1 MSENRDLTGRLH
13 ELDALESHLADA
25 QVVRGRARRILLVVG
40 LPILGILLWGVRQA
54 ILASH
59 RSNVGLAGTVI
70 YLRSTVTVW
79 LLNELVI
86 RCQKALRTSC
96 APGRANDA
104 GRRRRPGVIAT

>member
-79 LLNELVI
+79 LLKRARDSMPEGTPNEL
-86 RCQKALRTSC
+86 RSGESQ
-96 APGRANDA
+96 
-104 GRRRRPGVIAT
+104 